1 MFLTNIQQKNGMSM
15 YIHTVNSF
23 WLLQRGKR
31 FALLMARNAKKWS
44 DSPPLTYATFCHR
57 LRQGPPEDSC
67 G

>member
-31 FALLMARNAKKWS
+31 FALLMPKGAKNRS
-44 DSPPLTYATFCHR
+44 DLASLTYAIFCPR